1 MTDDREEFVHQD
13 QFNEDLIKI
22 DTRDFHGHP
31 DYLDLTID
39 ELELHSA
46 KNKDYTKGGDP
57 LGNFKRV
64 ANILS
69 NYPGLD
75 LSDPSVVAIV
85 FSMKQMD
92 RALWQMSQGY
102 EGDLESVDGSMTD
115 THIYWKIARIL
126 HKEEQAHDAVQGQS

>member
-1 MTDDREEFVHQD
+1 MRH
-13 QFNEDLIKI
+13 
-22 DTRDFHGHP
+22 RDFHGHP
-31 DYLDLTID
+31 EYLRLTEE

-46 KNKDYTKGGDP
+46 KNRDYTKGGDS

-64 ANILS
+64 ANIFS

-75 LSDPSVVAIV
+75 LSDPAVVAIV

-102 EGDLESVDGSMTD
+102 EGSLEGTDGSMVD
-115 THIYWKIARIL
+115 IHVYWKIARIL
-126 HKEEQAHDAVQGQS
+126 RQQKEAN